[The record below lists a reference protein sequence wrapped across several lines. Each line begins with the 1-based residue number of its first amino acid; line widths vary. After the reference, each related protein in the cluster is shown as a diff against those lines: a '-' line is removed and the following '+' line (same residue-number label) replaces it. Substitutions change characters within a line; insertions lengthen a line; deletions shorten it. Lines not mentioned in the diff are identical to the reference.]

1 MPRHPLRCRRAAPFG
16 LPFGNPG
23 RYRQRMVPYRKNK
36 ASPPPCPL
44 TACLRFMGGAWTP
57 NVLWYLRGGPRR
69 FSELRG
75 DLSAV
80 SAKVLAARLRKMEAD
95 GLVRREVKP
104 TSPPTVE
111 YSLTDLGQQ
120 LQPVLDAMVQ
130 VSKQLEKRKTQQ
142 PRAASGHLAAV
153 GGLARSD

>member
-1 MPRHPLRCRRAAPFG
+1 
-16 LPFGNPG
+16 
-23 RYRQRMVPYRKNK
+23 MVPYRKSK
-36 ASPPPCPL
+36 ALPPPCPL

-57 NVLWYLRGGPRR
+57 NVLWYLRAGPRR

-75 DLSAV
+75 DLRTV

-95 GLVRREVKP
+95 GLVQREVRP

-120 LQPVLDAMVQ
+120 LEPVLEAMVQ
-130 VSKQLEKRKTQQ
+130 VSKQLEKRKAQP
-142 PRAASGHLAAV
+142 PRASAHLATVERIAHS
-153 GGLARSD
+153 G